1 MMSDLPPK
9 DKKRLFDE
17 LIWRFQIS
25 EENAEFIIIQVSE
38 YLKKLEKTMNFKND
52 PEKMKAA
59 IQFVITKLQQYLR

>member
-1 MMSDLPPK
+1 MSDLPPK